1 MALDSQ
7 GLRRLFRRPPSVY
20 TAEGGSPRHASWL
33 ELFFDLVFVVAIAE
47 IGTNLHDNMTLEGVL
62 YFLGVFALVWWVWL
76 DFSYYADLYA
86 DKDVVSRVSLVGV
99 MFVVIFLSQT
109 VRGVFHGDTFTFG
122 AIMLFL
128 RLVLTALYLRPG
140 VSAADSGPKLFVATW
155 ITSEV
160 LTTSVWALSLFV
172 PDPGRFGLWMAAFTI
187 NMAGV
192 AVMYVAFDTVLVQ
205 VSHFPERLGLIT
217 IIVLGETILAVSF
230 GTSIATSGVDL
241 RLSPMLVGLGG
252 FVLAVGAWWL
262 YFEQFDEDVIDR
274 ALTAPRDRL
283 LRARQAALTYVFSH
297 YFVHV
302 GIVATGVGVILAI
315 EATTD
320 GTHLDLVTRLAFCGG
335 AAAFVAGTAFLHR
348 AILQVSSET
357 PFDTRV
363 LAVRTA
369 AVLLLSSLVPFGGL
383 FSPPALMAVISVVF
397 ASLVAFETWVNPWV
411 DSVVSPAKA

>member
-1 MALDSQ
+1 MAFDSQ
-7 GLRRLFRRPPSVY
+7 GVRSLFRRPPSVY
-20 TAEGGSPRHASWL
+20 TAEGESPRHASWL

-47 IGTNLHDNMTLEGVL
+47 IGTNLHNNLTVEGIL

-86 DKDVVSRVSLVGV
+86 DNDVVSRVSLVGV

-109 VRGVFHGDTFTFG
+109 VRGVFHGETFTFG

-140 VSAADSGPKLFVATW
+140 PTVADAGTKWFVATW
-155 ITSEV
+155 MTSEL
-160 LTTSVWALSLFV
+160 LTTSVWAASLFV
-172 PDPGRFGLWMAAFTI
+172 PDPTRFMLWMVAFTI

-192 AVMYVAFDTVLVQ
+192 AVMYIVFDTVLVQ

-230 GTSIATSGVDL
+230 GTSIATSGFNFEVGPL
-241 RLSPMLVGLGG
+241 LVGLGG

-262 YFEQFDEDVIDR
+262 YFEQFDEHIIDR

-283 LRARQAALTYVFSH
+283 IRARQAALVYVFSH
-297 YFVHV
+297 YLVHV
-302 GIVATGVGVILAI
+302 GIVATGVAVIVAI
-315 EATTD
+315 EATAD
-320 GTHLDLVTRLAFCGG
+320 GAQLDTLVRLVFCGG
-335 AAAFVAGTAFLHR
+335 AAAFVAGTAIIHR

-363 LAVRTA
+363 LVARGAT
-369 AVLLLSSLVPFGGL
+369 VLLLVGLVPFGGMLSPLGLMGVVALL
-383 FSPPALMAVISVVF
+383 FTV
-397 ASLVAFETWVNPWV
+397 LVTFETLVNPWV
-411 DSVVSPAKA
+411 EMVFPPVNA